1 MNRQKIL
8 KRCLLL
14 AACAALLS
22 SCATPKEVVY
32 FQDLQQTDGTL
43 AAVQAKEIRVRPDDK
58 ISIIVNSRDPQLT
71 DLFNLPYVSRQLGQ
85 TLRSVT
91 STYGQSQGVS
101 GYTVDSDG
109 NIDFP
114 VLGKIHVEGMT
125 REEIGRCIKDE
136 LIGQDLVKDP
146 IVTVEFMNL
155 TVSVM
160 GEVAKP
166 GRYAIERDRI
176 TILDALSMAGDLTI
190 YGRRDAVMVQRDRIT
205 ILDALSMAGD
215 LTIYGRRDA
224 VMVQRMEGDTLQV
237 YELNLVSGQ
246 DVYNSPAFYLQQND
260 LVYVAPNDVKVREST
275 VNGNNIR
282 STSFWISLGSLLTS
296 VAVLITNIL

>member
-43 AAVQAKEIRVRPDDK
+43 AAVQAKEILVRPDDK

-101 GYTVDSDG
+101 GYTVDSEG

-190 YGRRDAVMVQRDRIT
+190 YGRRDAVMVQR
-205 ILDALSMAGD
+205 
-215 LTIYGRRDA
+215 
-224 VMVQRMEGDTLQV
+224 MEGDTLQV
-237 YELNLVSGQ
+237 YQLNLVSGQ

>member
-101 GYTVDSDG
+101 GYTVDSEG

-136 LIGQDLVKDP
+136 LVGQDLVKDP

-190 YGRRDAVMVQRDRIT
+190 YGRRDAVMVQR
-205 ILDALSMAGD
+205 
-215 LTIYGRRDA
+215 
-224 VMVQRMEGDTLQV
+224 MEGDTLQV
-237 YELNLVSGQ
+237 YQLNLVSGQ

-282 STSFWISLGSLLTS
+282 STSFWISLGPLLTS

>member
-101 GYTVDSDG
+101 GYTVDSEG

-146 IVTVEFMNL
+146 VVTVEFMNL

-190 YGRRDAVMVQRDRIT
+190 YGRRDAVMVQR
-205 ILDALSMAGD
+205 
-215 LTIYGRRDA
+215 
-224 VMVQRMEGDTLQV
+224 MEGDTLQV
-237 YELNLVSGQ
+237 YQLNLVSGQ

-275 VNGNNIR
+275 VNGDNIR

>member
-32 FQDLQQTDGTL
+32 FQDLQQGDGSL

-136 LIGQDLVKDP
+136 LVGQDLVKDP

-166 GRYAIERDRI
+166 GRYAIE
-176 TILDALSMAGDLTI
+176 
-190 YGRRDAVMVQRDRIT
+190 RDRIT

-282 STSFWISLGSLLTS
+282 STSFWISLGSLLSS

>member
-101 GYTVDSDG
+101 GYTVDSEG

-125 REEIGRCIKDE
+125 REEIGRYIKDE
-136 LIGQDLVKDP
+136 LVGQDLVKDP
-146 IVTVEFMNL
+146 VVTVEFMNL

-190 YGRRDAVMVQRDRIT
+190 YGRRDAVMVQR
-205 ILDALSMAGD
+205 
-215 LTIYGRRDA
+215 
-224 VMVQRMEGDTLQV
+224 MEGDTLQV
-237 YELNLVSGQ
+237 YQLNLVSGQ

>member
-136 LIGQDLVKDP
+136 LVGQDLVKDP

-190 YGRRDAVMVQRDRIT
+190 YGRRDAVMVQR
-205 ILDALSMAGD
+205 
-215 LTIYGRRDA
+215 
-224 VMVQRMEGDTLQV
+224 MEGDTLQV
-237 YELNLVSGQ
+237 YQLNLVSGQ

-282 STSFWISLGSLLTS
+282 STSFWISLGSLMTS

>member
-136 LIGQDLVKDP
+136 LVGQDLVKDP

-190 YGRRDAVMVQRDRIT
+190 YGRRDAVMVQR
-205 ILDALSMAGD
+205 
-215 LTIYGRRDA
+215 
-224 VMVQRMEGDTLQV
+224 MEGDTLQV
-237 YELNLVSGQ
+237 YQLNLVSGQ

>member
-8 KRCLLL
+8 RRCLLL
-14 AACAALLS
+14 AAGAALLS

-136 LIGQDLVKDP
+136 LVGQDLVKDP

-190 YGRRDAVMVQRDRIT
+190 YGRRDAVMGVLPPAERPRVRGAERREGARVHRERQQHPLHLVLDFARLAADLGGGAHHQHTLRPDRQS
-205 ILDALSMAGD
+205 ALS
-215 LTIYGRRDA
+215 
-224 VMVQRMEGDTLQV
+224 
-237 YELNLVSGQ
+237 LN
-246 DVYNSPAFYLQQND
+246 
-260 LVYVAPNDVKVREST
+260 R
-275 VNGNNIR
+275 
-282 STSFWISLGSLLTS
+282 
-296 VAVLITNIL
+296 

>member
-101 GYTVDSDG
+101 GYTVDSEG

-114 VLGKIHVEGMT
+114 VLGKIRVEGMT

-146 IVTVEFMNL
+146 VVTVEFMNL

-166 GRYAIERDRI
+166 GRYAIE
-176 TILDALSMAGDLTI
+176 
-190 YGRRDAVMVQRDRIT
+190 RDRIT

-275 VNGNNIR
+275 VNGNNVR
-282 STSFWISLGSLLTS
+282 STSFWISLGSLLSS

>member
-125 REEIGRCIKDE
+125 REEIGRYIKDE
-136 LIGQDLVKDP
+136 LVGQDLVKDP

-190 YGRRDAVMVQRDRIT
+190 YGRRDAVMVQR
-205 ILDALSMAGD
+205 
-215 LTIYGRRDA
+215 
-224 VMVQRMEGDTLQV
+224 MEGDTLQV
-237 YELNLVSGQ
+237 YQLNLVSGQ

-282 STSFWISLGSLLTS
+282 STSFWISLGSMLTS

>member
-125 REEIGRCIKDE
+125 REEIGRYIKDE

-190 YGRRDAVMVQRDRIT
+190 YGRRDAVMVQR
-205 ILDALSMAGD
+205 
-215 LTIYGRRDA
+215 
-224 VMVQRMEGDTLQV
+224 MEGDTLQV
-237 YELNLVSGQ
+237 YQLNLVSGQ

>member
-101 GYTVDSDG
+101 GYTVDSEG

-125 REEIGRCIKDE
+125 REEIGRYIKDE
-136 LIGQDLVKDP
+136 LVGQDLVKDP
-146 IVTVEFMNL
+146 VVTVEFMNL

-166 GRYAIERDRI
+166 GRYAIE
-176 TILDALSMAGDLTI
+176 
-190 YGRRDAVMVQRDRIT
+190 RDRIT

-275 VNGNNIR
+275 VNGNNVR

>member
-136 LIGQDLVKDP
+136 LVGQDLVKDP

-166 GRYAIERDRI
+166 GRYAIE
-176 TILDALSMAGDLTI
+176 
-190 YGRRDAVMVQRDRIT
+190 RDRIT

-296 VAVLITNIL
+296 AAVLITNIL

>member
-8 KRCLLL
+8 KRCQLL

-32 FQDLQQTDGTL
+32 FQDLQQGDASL

-190 YGRRDAVMVQRDRIT
+190 YGRRDAVMVQR
-205 ILDALSMAGD
+205 
-215 LTIYGRRDA
+215 
-224 VMVQRMEGDTLQV
+224 MEGDTLQV
-237 YELNLVSGQ
+237 YQLNLVSGQ

>member
-190 YGRRDAVMVQRDRIT
+190 YGRRDAVMVQR
-205 ILDALSMAGD
+205 
-215 LTIYGRRDA
+215 
-224 VMVQRMEGDTLQV
+224 MEGDTLQV
-237 YELNLVSGQ
+237 YQLNLVSGQ

>member
-136 LIGQDLVKDP
+136 LVGQDLVKDP

-190 YGRRDAVMVQRDRIT
+190 YGRRDAVMVQR
-205 ILDALSMAGD
+205 
-215 LTIYGRRDA
+215 
-224 VMVQRMEGDTLQV
+224 MEGDTLQV
-237 YELNLVSGQ
+237 YQLNLVSGQ

-282 STSFWISLGSLLTS
+282 STSFWISLGSLLSS

>member
-136 LIGQDLVKDP
+136 LVGQDLVKDP
-146 IVTVEFMNL
+146 VVTVEFMNL

-166 GRYAIERDRI
+166 GRYAIE
-176 TILDALSMAGDLTI
+176 
-190 YGRRDAVMVQRDRIT
+190 RDRIT

-296 VAVLITNIL
+296 VAVLVTNIL

>member
-43 AAVQAKEIRVRPDDK
+43 TAVQAKEIRVRPDDK

-136 LIGQDLVKDP
+136 LVGQDLVKDP

-190 YGRRDAVMVQRDRIT
+190 YGRRDAVMVQR
-205 ILDALSMAGD
+205 
-215 LTIYGRRDA
+215 
-224 VMVQRMEGDTLQV
+224 MEGDTLQV
-237 YELNLVSGQ
+237 YQLNLVSGQ

>member
-14 AACAALLS
+14 AAGAALLS

-190 YGRRDAVMVQRDRIT
+190 YGRRDAVMVQR
-205 ILDALSMAGD
+205 
-215 LTIYGRRDA
+215 
-224 VMVQRMEGDTLQV
+224 MEGDTLQV
-237 YELNLVSGQ
+237 YQLNLVSGQ

>member
-101 GYTVDSDG
+101 GYTVDSEG

-166 GRYAIERDRI
+166 GRYAIE
-176 TILDALSMAGDLTI
+176 
-190 YGRRDAVMVQRDRIT
+190 RDRIT

-296 VAVLITNIL
+296 VAVLIANIL

>member
-136 LIGQDLVKDP
+136 LVGQDLVKDP
-146 IVTVEFMNL
+146 VVTVEFMNL

-190 YGRRDAVMVQRDRIT
+190 YGRRDAVMVQR
-205 ILDALSMAGD
+205 
-215 LTIYGRRDA
+215 
-224 VMVQRMEGDTLQV
+224 MEGDTLQV
-237 YELNLVSGQ
+237 YQLNLVSGQ

-296 VAVLITNIL
+296 VAVLIANIL

>member
-101 GYTVDSDG
+101 GYTVDSEG

-136 LIGQDLVKDP
+136 LVGQDLVKDP

-190 YGRRDAVMVQRDRIT
+190 YGRRDAVMVQR
-205 ILDALSMAGD
+205 
-215 LTIYGRRDA
+215 
-224 VMVQRMEGDTLQV
+224 MEGDTLQV
-237 YELNLVSGQ
+237 YQLNLVSGQ

-282 STSFWISLGSLLTS
+282 STSFWISLGSVLTS

>member
-101 GYTVDSDG
+101 GYTVDSEG

-136 LIGQDLVKDP
+136 LVGQDLVKDP

-190 YGRRDAVMVQRDRIT
+190 YGRRDAVMVQR
-205 ILDALSMAGD
+205 
-215 LTIYGRRDA
+215 
-224 VMVQRMEGDTLQV
+224 MEGDTLQV
-237 YELNLVSGQ
+237 YQLNLVSGQ

-282 STSFWISLGSLLTS
+282 STSFWISLGSLLSS

>member
-43 AAVQAKEIRVRPDDK
+43 AAVQATEIRVRPDDK

-101 GYTVDSDG
+101 GYTVDSEG

-190 YGRRDAVMVQRDRIT
+190 YGRRDAVMVQR
-205 ILDALSMAGD
+205 
-215 LTIYGRRDA
+215 
-224 VMVQRMEGDTLQV
+224 MEGDTLQV
-237 YELNLVSGQ
+237 YQLNLVSGQ

>member
-14 AACAALLS
+14 AACTALLS

-190 YGRRDAVMVQRDRIT
+190 YGRRDAVMVQR
-205 ILDALSMAGD
+205 
-215 LTIYGRRDA
+215 
-224 VMVQRMEGDTLQV
+224 MEGDTLQV
-237 YELNLVSGQ
+237 YQLNLVSGQ

-296 VAVLITNIL
+296 VAVLIANIL

>member
-101 GYTVDSDG
+101 GYTVDSEG

-190 YGRRDAVMVQRDRIT
+190 YGRRDAVMVQR
-205 ILDALSMAGD
+205 
-215 LTIYGRRDA
+215 
-224 VMVQRMEGDTLQV
+224 MEGDTLQV
-237 YELNLVSGQ
+237 YQLNLVSGQ

-282 STSFWISLGSLLTS
+282 STSFWISLGSLMTS

>member
-190 YGRRDAVMVQRDRIT
+190 YGRRDAVMVQR
-205 ILDALSMAGD
+205 
-215 LTIYGRRDA
+215 
-224 VMVQRMEGDTLQV
+224 MEGDTLQV

>member
-101 GYTVDSDG
+101 GYTVDSEG

-166 GRYAIERDRI
+166 GRYAIE
-176 TILDALSMAGDLTI
+176 
-190 YGRRDAVMVQRDRIT
+190 RDRIT

>member
-136 LIGQDLVKDP
+136 LVGQDLVKDP
-146 IVTVEFMNL
+146 VVTVEFMNL

-190 YGRRDAVMVQRDRIT
+190 YGRRDAVMVQR
-205 ILDALSMAGD
+205 
-215 LTIYGRRDA
+215 
-224 VMVQRMEGDTLQV
+224 MEGDTLQV
-237 YELNLVSGQ
+237 YQLNLVSGQ

-282 STSFWISLGSLLTS
+282 STSFWISLGSLLSS

>member
-1 MNRQKIL
+1 MKIQKIL
-8 KRCLLL
+8 KRGLLL
-14 AACAALLS
+14 AAGAALFW
-22 SCATPKEVVY
+22 SCAKPKEVVY
-32 FQDLQQTDGTL
+32 FQDLQQGDGSL

-136 LIGQDLVKDP
+136 LVGQDLVKDP
-146 IVTVEFMNL
+146 VVTVEFMNL

-190 YGRRDAVMVQRDRIT
+190 YGRRDAVMVQR
-205 ILDALSMAGD
+205 
-215 LTIYGRRDA
+215 
-224 VMVQRMEGDTLQV
+224 MEGDTLQV
-237 YELNLVSGQ
+237 YQLNLVSGQ

-296 VAVLITNIL
+296 VAVLIANIL

>member
-114 VLGKIHVEGMT
+114 VLGKIQVEGMT

-136 LIGQDLVKDP
+136 LVGQDLVKDP
-146 IVTVEFMNL
+146 VVTVEFMNL

-190 YGRRDAVMVQRDRIT
+190 YGRRDAVMVQR
-205 ILDALSMAGD
+205 
-215 LTIYGRRDA
+215 
-224 VMVQRMEGDTLQV
+224 MEGDTLQV
-237 YELNLVSGQ
+237 YQLNLVSGQ

>member
-32 FQDLQQTDGTL
+32 FQDLQQGDGTL

-190 YGRRDAVMVQRDRIT
+190 YGRRDAVMVQR
-205 ILDALSMAGD
+205 
-215 LTIYGRRDA
+215 
-224 VMVQRMEGDTLQV
+224 MEGDTLQV

>member
-136 LIGQDLVKDP
+136 LVGQDLVKDP
-146 IVTVEFMNL
+146 VVTVEFMNL

-190 YGRRDAVMVQRDRIT
+190 YGRRDAVMVQR
-205 ILDALSMAGD
+205 
-215 LTIYGRRDA
+215 
-224 VMVQRMEGDTLQV
+224 MEGDTLQV
-237 YELNLVSGQ
+237 YQLNLVSGQ